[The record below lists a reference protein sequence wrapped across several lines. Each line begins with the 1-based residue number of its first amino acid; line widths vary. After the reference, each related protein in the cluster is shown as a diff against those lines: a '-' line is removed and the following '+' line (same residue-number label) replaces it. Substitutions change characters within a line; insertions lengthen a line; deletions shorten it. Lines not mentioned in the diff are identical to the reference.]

1 MADYKKMY
9 TGLCAA
15 VDDSITVLEA
25 IPAAR
30 GTMHKLQKAL
40 ENAEEIYI
48 QTSLCADEDG
58 ADIAARPSAGATEV
72 ASAVAM
78 PK

>member
-15 VDDSITVLEA
+15 VDDSITALEA

-40 ENAEEIYI
+40 ENAEEIVRTYAH
-48 QTSLCADEDG
+48 TDPYAL
-58 ADIAARPSAGATEV
+58 
-72 ASAVAM
+72 
-78 PK
+78 

>member
-9 TGLCAA
+9 TELCAA
-15 VDDSITVLEA
+15 VDDSITALEA

-30 GTMHKLQKAL
+30 ETMHKLQKAL

-58 ADIAARPSAGATEV
+58 ADIAARRL
-72 ASAVAM
+72 
-78 PK
+78 